1 MWRTEKIS
9 FNSQFDVDNVKV
21 LRKLIYKDPVDVEK
35 ISQKINYIDITI
47 P

>member
-21 LRKLIYKDPVDVEK
+21 LRNKNPVDVEK

>member
-21 LRKLIYKDPVDVEK
+21 LRKLKYKNPVDVEK
-35 ISQKINYIDITI
+35 ISQKINYNI
-47 P
+47 